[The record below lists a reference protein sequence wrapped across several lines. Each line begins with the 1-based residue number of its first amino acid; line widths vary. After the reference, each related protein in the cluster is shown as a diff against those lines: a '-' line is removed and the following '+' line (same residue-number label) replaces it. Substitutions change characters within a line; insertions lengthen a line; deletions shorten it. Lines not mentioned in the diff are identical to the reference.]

1 MHKYTVDVQ
10 VYSRCTSIQY
20 LYAVI
25 MNDYNEYI
33 HIYATCVTGIG
44 NAKEDEVVFHGDDTK
59 FVTFYIR

>member
-1 MHKYTVDVQ
+1 MMH
-10 VYSRCTSIQY
+10 
-20 LYAVI
+20 
-25 MNDYNEYI
+25 DYNEYI